1 MERLTIELINYTI
14 TKALSERDDFFMM
27 VEMYLVSNN
36 DDTVTYRM
44 YNTDAKENIG
54 NMTVNKENKKYA
66 LDYADEMTTHFETAT
81 YRFIVGAIERGIY
94 PEYAYDGWG

>member
-1 MERLTIELINYTI
+1 
-14 TKALSERDDFFMM
+14 MM

-54 NMTVNKENKKYA
+54 NTTVNKENKKYA

-94 PEYAYDGWG
+94 PKYAYDGWG

>member
-1 MERLTIELINYTI
+1 MTRKLGIYILTYGEAHNRTNKLYNY
-14 TKALSERDDFFMM
+14 
-27 VEMYLVSNN
+27 EMF
-36 DDTVTYRM
+36 TVTYRM

>member
-1 MERLTIELINYTI
+1 
-14 TKALSERDDFFMM
+14 MM

-66 LDYADEMTTHFETAT
+66 L
-81 YRFIVGAIERGIY
+81 AIERGIY
-94 PEYAYDGWG
+94 PKYAYDGWG

>member
-54 NMTVNKENKKYA
+54 NMTVNKENRN
-66 LDYADEMTTHFETAT
+66 T
-81 YRFIVGAIERGIY
+81 
-94 PEYAYDGWG
+94 P

>member
-1 MERLTIELINYTI
+1 
-14 TKALSERDDFFMM
+14 MM

-94 PEYAYDGWG
+94 LEYAYDGWG